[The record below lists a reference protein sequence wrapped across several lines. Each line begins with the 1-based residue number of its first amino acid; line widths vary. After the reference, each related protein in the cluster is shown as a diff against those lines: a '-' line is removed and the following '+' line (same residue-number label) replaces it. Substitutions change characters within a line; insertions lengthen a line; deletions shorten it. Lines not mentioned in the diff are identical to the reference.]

1 MKAKSKPA
9 EEKPIVQTVKLEP
22 ALFVR
27 LKVFGAKSRRSNQD
41 ILRTALIE
49 YLNRTKAS

>member
-1 MKAKSKPA
+1 MKPNPKAA
-9 EEKPIVQTVKLEP
+9 EEKPITQTVKLEK

-27 LKVFGAKSRRSNQD
+27 LKTFSAETRRSNQD

-49 YLNRTKAS
+49 YLKKMKG

>member
-1 MKAKSKPA
+1 MKPRKTAA

-27 LKVFGAKSRRSNQD
+27 LKTFGVKTRRSNQD
-41 ILRTALIE
+41 ILRSALIE
-49 YLNRTKAS
+49 YLNKSKP